1 MEKVLPLTCAID
13 HDKLEKLGEC
23 AKGRSMPMQ
32 SLVSFFFE
40 KINTRN
46 LDEFGFCLA
55 DNAEF
60 YFPKT
65 HPLLGKTQILRFFN
79 ILFRRFPRLEFEVQ
93 KVIVEEQSAAIH
105 WKNKGVNR
113 KQESYENEG
122 VTLIEARDEKI
133 TWISDFFKD
142 TGKF

>member
-1 MEKVLPLTCAID
+1 MPIENLVTLFFEMVKSRN
-13 HDKLEKLGEC
+13 LGEL
-23 AKGRSMPMQ
+23 GSH
-32 SLVSFFFE
+32 
-40 KINTRN
+40 
-46 LDEFGFCLA
+46 LA

-65 HPLLGKTQILRFFN
+65 QPLLGRSQILRFFS
-79 ILFRRFPRLEFEVQ
+79 ILFRSFPRLEFEVQ
-93 KVIVEEQSAAIH
+93 MVIIAEQRAAIH

-113 KQESYENEG
+113 KHEPYENEG
-122 VTLIEARDEKI
+122 VTLLDAKGGKI